1 VSRRHWLALAP
12 ATALVAAL
20 LTAAPVSAGTNGFGL
35 TEAGGASFPD
45 RAFVLTLP
53 AEQRLSPEQVRV
65 FENGRQVS
73 DVSVVPVGAAGAD
86 EFGVVL
92 VIDASMSM
100 QGKPEDAALSAAR
113 AFAAQRTARQQ
124 LAVLTYNLRPSVQL
138 PFTTDEGEIDDALS
152 KQPKFVFGTHIY
164 DAVVKA
170 LDVMKSSHINVG
182 SVVVLSDGQEHP
194 GFNDVRKHETEESAA
209 AAARAAH
216 ARVFTVGLQSRL
228 SRLSA
233 LQKLAHDT
241 NASYV
246 EAKSLDALNAIYNQL
261 GSQLAH
267 EYLLRYRSPAQQGT
281 KVWVTV
287 KVQGVSG
294 QLRNGYATLALA
306 APPPSTGYHRGFGN
320 SFWMSPFTMIVF
332 GTFAVGL
339 LAFCIFALLQP
350 RRRSVQRRLAEFVS
364 LAQSA
369 DGQSVGTPASD
380 RVAAPVESTAS
391 GSTWWQRFLEELE
404 IGEIEM
410 KASHI
415 VLWTLAGTIA
425 FMWLIAVLFTF
436 AAVVLGLLIPF
447 AVWSFVKRKAER
459 KRTQFAEQLPDNLAV
474 LASAIRAGHSF
485 VGALSVVVNDA
496 PEPAR
501 SEFQRVVA
509 DEQLGRPLDEA
520 LETVVYRMRNQDLA
534 QVALVAALQ
543 RETGGSTAEVLD
555 RVVDTVRD
563 RQELRRLVKTLT
575 AAGRMSRWVVS
586 FLPLVLILAIWIL
599 SPSYLH
605 PLFSHTS
612 GRILFVFATL
622 LVVCGSLVIKRIV
635 DIKV

>member
-12 ATALVAAL
+12 AIALAAAL
-20 LTAAPVSAGTNGFGL
+20 LTAASSAAGNGGPRL

-45 RAFVLTLP
+45 RAFILALP
-53 AEQRLSPEQVRV
+53 KNQRLTVEQLDVR
-65 FENGRQVS
+65 ENGRAVS
-73 DVSVVPVGAAGAD
+73 SPTLVPVGAAGTNG
-86 EFGVVL
+86 FGVVL

-100 QGKPEDAALSAAR
+100 RGKPEKAALAAAR
-113 AFAAQRTARQQ
+113 AFAAQRTESEQ
-124 LAVLTYNLRPSVQL
+124 LGVVTYNVKPTVQL
-138 PFTTDEGEIDDALS
+138 PFTTDEAKIDEALS
-152 KQPKFVFGTHIY
+152 TEPKFVFGTHIF
-164 DAVVKA
+164 DAVGRALALLKA
-170 LDVMKSSHINVG
+170 SHISAG
-182 SVVVLSDGQEHP
+182 SVVVLSDGQEHR
-194 GFNDVRKHETEESAA
+194 GFGDTASHQDEQSAA
-209 AAARAAH
+209 AAARAARV
-216 ARVFTVGLQSRL
+216 RVFTVGLRSPLSKLSVLQTL
-228 SRLSA
+228 SRDTSA
-233 LQKLAHDT
+233 R
-241 NASYV
+241 YV
-246 EAKSLDALNAIYNQL
+246 EASSIDQLKTIYNEL

-267 EYLLRYRSPAQQGT
+267 EYLLRYRSTAGAGE

-287 KVQGVSG
+287 RVRGGSPA
-294 QLRNGYATLALA
+294 LRSGYATLAL
-306 APPPSTGYHRGFGN
+306 PPPAPSTFHRPFGN
-320 SFWMSPFTMIVF
+320 SFWASPFTMIVF
-332 GTFAVGL
+332 SAFAIGL
-339 LAFCIFALLQP
+339 LGFCIFVLLQP
-350 RRRSVQRRLAEFVS
+350 KRRSVQRRLAEFVS
-364 LAQSA
+364 LAQST
-369 DGQSVGTPASD
+369 DGQSVGKQTPERLSG
-380 RVAAPVESTAS
+380 PVEKTVGETS
-391 GSTWWQRFLEELE
+391 WWQRFLEELE
-404 IGEIEM
+404 IGEVEM
-410 KASHI
+410 KPTHI

-436 AAVVLGLLIPF
+436 TAVILGLLIPF
-447 AVWSFVKRKAER
+447 AVWSLVKRKAER

-520 LETVVYRMRNQDLA
+520 LEVVVYRMRNLDLA

-586 FLPLVLILAIWIL
+586 FLPLVLLLAIWIL
-599 SPSYLH
+599 SPSYLQ

-612 GRILFVFATL
+612 GRVLFVFATL